1 MEYVEQIDMLI
12 GRFRVTLRRENGAT
26 VVTIG
31 ASQFLNECAAFVQN
45 KRDKSTAAGEHTY
58 GGGGHWFQFVFL
70 LSCFSNLQQFYSFA
84 QFVFLQVVCLFVP

>member
-12 GRFRVTLRRENGAT
+12 GRFRVTLRRENGTT

-45 KRDKSTAAGEHTY
+45 KKGQEYNCRRPYIWRRRTLIS
-58 GGGGHWFQFVFL
+58 
-70 LSCFSNLQQFYSFA
+70 
-84 QFVFLQVVCLFVP
+84 VCLFTQLF

>member
-31 ASQFLNECAAFVQN
+31 ASQFLNECAAFVQIY
-45 KRDKSTAAGEHTY
+45 RDKSTAAGEHT
-58 GGGGHWFQFVFL
+58 
-70 LSCFSNLQQFYSFA
+70 
-84 QFVFLQVVCLFVP
+84 